1 MVLSY
6 PVFFLAYAA
15 AMVVATMVG
24 LLLLVGW
31 KDMWWRKS
39 LISLKYNAVYVMLIA
54 ALPLI
59 MLLQDLVVRHLLGP
73 GMISREIQYTNWI
86 FSLSGGVVTL
96 LQDRLNYSILTS
108 FFIVMYA
115 WVFTFIVYFAP
126 LLLLVRDDRLML
138 RKYAIAII
146 LTYIIIMPFYALF
159 PVSVTSSVSDAQ
171 MAPLLYADPHW
182 GRLVTSIDPLDND
195 FPSGHVSLTV
205 TTFLVFA
212 SGGIVYRK
220 FAYFLG
226 AATLSIVF
234 AVLYLGIHWPAD
246 VFAGF
251 LVAIAATVAARTDR
265 IQMTIDRWV
274 RYVSERIL
282 KIRPIELP
290 EKEAKPTGP

>member
-282 KIRPIELP
+282 KIRPIELS
-290 EKEAKPTGP
+290 EKDAKPTGP